1 MHVTADRTVEYG
13 LATIGFDDEGVRAQR
28 WDLVRDGIFVGYQPG
43 GSSADGTVNALAY
56 KHAAAS
62 EFGVPDGAVF
72 LARGMTLTG
81 LVYGPMS
88 AVLPELFP
96 TNVRYSGSGVS
107 FNIASVLG
115 AAVAPFIATWLTV
128 RYGVGH
134 VGLYLV
140 AMALVSLA
148 AQWLMPETRTA
159 SLDTPDTTGVS
170 GAGAAEPQSAG
181 TRDS

>member
-1 MHVTADRTVEYG
+1 
-13 LATIGFDDEGVRAQR
+13 
-28 WDLVRDGIFVGYQPG
+28 
-43 GSSADGTVNALAY
+43 
-56 KHAAAS
+56 
-62 EFGVPDGAVF
+62 
-72 LARGMTLTG
+72 MTLTG

-128 RYGVGH
+128 HYGVGH

-140 AMALVSLA
+140 AMALLSLG
-148 AQWLMPETRTA
+148 AQWLMPETRTT

-170 GAGAAEPQSAG
+170 GERAAEPQSAG
-181 TRDS
+181 SRTSELSCRWARMVFIHSIVGNLLCEIDSTAT